1 MPLSSADN
9 PMAEQPEPTKAE
21 LQDELREAGLPVS
34 GSKDELIERL
44 ADAEPEPEPEPKK
57 TAKAKTGLAD
67 AAASADPYV
76 QKLMWDRGTGGDDIV
91 AKVDAELAA
100 LGFDV

>member
-1 MPLSSADN
+1 MPLSNADN
-9 PMAEQPEPTKAE
+9 PVAEQPEPTKAE

-34 GSKDELIERL
+34 GSKDELMERL
-44 ADAEPEPEPEPKK
+44 ADAESEPKK
-57 TAKAKTGLAD
+57 APKEKTGLAD

>member
-1 MPLSSADN
+1 MPLSNADN

-44 ADAEPEPEPEPKK
+44 ADAEPEPKK